1 VNQGVFRAHQ
11 QLILA
16 SASPRRQFFLAQQGL
31 RFRVI
36 PSTSREPDLLPAET
50 PVQYAERLAGMKGQ
64 DIASGHS
71 NAVVISA
78 DTIVVRDHEILGK
91 PVNKDH
97 ALDMLLSLSGR
108 WHEVITGFCILHLA
122 QGLEYAQTISSQ
134 VYMPSCT
141 REVLESYVATGEPM
155 DKAGAYGI
163 QGLGA
168 FLVGEVRGSY
178 TNVVGLPVREVL
190 DALLAI
196 KAIGVIDAQSLAP
209 A

>member
-1 VNQGVFRAHQ
+1 
-11 QLILA
+11 
-16 SASPRRQFFLAQQGL
+16 
-31 RFRVI
+31 
-36 PSTSREPDLLPAET
+36 
-50 PVQYAERLAGMKGQ
+50 VQYAERLAGMKGQ